1 MIKLLSFIAIIF
13 IVVFSIFVLLICIE
27 YLRYF
32 KRKIVLNLR
41 LKINKQSDEVAK
53 ND

>member
-1 MIKLLSFIAIIF
+1 MIKLLGWVFIISIVIF
-13 IVVFSIFVLLICIE
+13 AVFGLLICIE

-32 KRKIVLNLR
+32 KRKIQLQLNSKL
-41 LKINKQSDEVAK
+41 NKVVK